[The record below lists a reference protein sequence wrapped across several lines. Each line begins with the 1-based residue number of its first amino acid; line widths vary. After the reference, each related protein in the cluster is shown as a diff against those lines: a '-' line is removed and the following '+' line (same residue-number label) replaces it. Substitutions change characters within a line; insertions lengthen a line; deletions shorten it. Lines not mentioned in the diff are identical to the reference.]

1 MYGVGY
7 GVQQNNFL
15 SFWATFCSFI
25 ALLTLKN
32 KIWKKGAI
40 FLPLY
45 PLSPKIPK
53 NENIKNEKK
62 PWRYHILHKCTKN
75 YDHLLHCS
83 GDMVHDGY
91 NSYFHFGQYFS
102 LLTP

>member
-32 KIWKKGAI
+32 KIWKKYNKTLEI
-40 FLPLY
+40 
-45 PLSPKIPK
+45 LSF
-53 NENIKNEKK
+53 
-62 PWRYHILHKCTKN
+62 YTCT
-75 YDHLLHCS
+75 
-83 GDMVHDGY
+83 
-91 NSYFHFGQYFS
+91 
-102 LLTP
+102 P